1 MTMLRPLV
9 FLTAIVFAT
18 PGCGRGSHG
27 QRYETETGVVTQR
40 QTNTGEITVSSDRP
54 RNAERPS
61 ISCIITR
68 DSEIYVD
75 DRLSSIEDVRIGD
88 RIAMVGYREQEPGL
102 EHFIISYGRIQRS
115 SPSSVPPEFIR
126 AALSA
131 QDSKRDE

>member
-1 MTMLRPLV
+1 MLRLMV
-9 FLTAIVFAT
+9 FLNAIVLAA
-18 PGCGRGSHG
+18 PGCDRGSSG
-27 QRYETETGVVTQR
+27 QKYETETGVVTQR
-40 QTNTGEITVSSDRP
+40 HTSTGEIAVSSDRP
-54 RNAERPS
+54 GKAARPF

-131 QDSKRDE
+131 ADNKRDE

>member
-1 MTMLRPLV
+1 MLRLLV

-54 RNAERPS
+54 RNGERPS

-115 SPSSVPPEFIR
+115 SPSSVPPEFMR

-131 QDSKRDE
+131 EDSKRDE